1 MGGKLEVSGEDKFAH
16 SDDCSGSTMSKSY
29 RDDEDDN
36 ITEDNV
42 ADDHVEDEQGS
53 SPGHNSTNI
62 EEVEEDEVPTPA
74 VSCCVAVHMQ
84 RQCESIGCWE
94 WNSREQRWVQF

>member
-1 MGGKLEVSGEDKFAH
+1 MGEVSREGKFAH
-16 SDDCSGSTMSKSY
+16 SDDCSASTVSTSY

-36 ITEDNV
+36 ITGDNV
-42 ADDHVEDEQGS
+42 ADDHVETEQGS
-53 SPGHNSTNI
+53 SPGPNSANI
-62 EEVEEDEVPTPA
+62 EEVDEDEAPTPA

-94 WNSREQRWVQF
+94 WNSRDRRWVQF

>member
-1 MGGKLEVSGEDKFAH
+1 MGEVSGEDKFAP
-16 SDDCSGSTMSKSY
+16 SDDCSSSTMSTSY

-42 ADDHVEDEQGS
+42 ADDHVEDEHRS
-53 SPGHNSTNI
+53 LPGHNPANI
-62 EEVEEDEVPTPA
+62 EEVEEDETPTPA

-84 RQCESIGCWE
+84 RQCESVGCWE
-94 WNSREQRWVQF
+94 WNNRDRRWVQF